1 MTSTSHRPC
10 TSLRGSPARL
20 DTPARPSRPAS
31 WLLPL
36 ALSVVLVRVAVGQG
50 TPEPILSPGP
60 TCRVVRVVDGDT
72 VVVQLDGRPTT
83 IRLIGVDTPE
93 TVHPS
98 KPVERYG
105 KEASAF
111 LRELVGGQSVRL
123 DYEPAMKRL
132 DRYGRTLAYPRTVP
146 GDRLVN
152 LAIVEGGYGH
162 AYTTYPFTLMERFR
176 RAERDAREAERG
188 LWGDDPIR
196 PKLEMETGSAGQG
209 ASTVYL
215 TTSGSKDHRG
225 DCRYLARSSIPR
237 SLADLPTRYGAC
249 SACDPPPR

>member
-1 MTSTSHRPC
+1 MMPPSHPP
-10 TSLRGSPARL
+10 SPSPRGSPAHL
-20 DTPARPSRPAS
+20 DTSARPFPLAP

-36 ALSVVLVRVAVGQG
+36 ALAVALARAAAGQG
-50 TPEPILSPGP
+50 TPEPVLEPGP

-123 DYEPAMKRL
+123 EYEPAMKRL
-132 DRYGRTLAYPRTVP
+132 DRYGRTLAYLRTVP
-146 GDRLVN
+146 GDKLVD

-162 AYTTYPFTLMERFR
+162 AVTTLS
-176 RAERDAREAERG
+176 D
-188 LWGDDPIR
+188 
-196 PKLEMETGSAGQG
+196 
-209 ASTVYL
+209 
-215 TTSGSKDHRG
+215 
-225 DCRYLARSSIPR
+225 
-237 SLADLPTRYGAC
+237 
-249 SACDPPPR
+249 